1 MQVTDNCRST
11 RNTKKT
17 ISFLRSFYLKDK
29 KCIKSLEKETAH
41 SAKVYKDLENR
52 FISGKET
59 IRKQEESLKSNRDLL
74 NKATSENVQKKQKL
88 DTKESMETADKEN
101 VTDEVF
107 VIEQESHDRNM
118 LACEKCQ
125 FVTESKQ
132 ELMGHN
138 KFIYL
143 DCHFC

>member
-1 MQVTDNCRST
+1 M
-11 RNTKKT
+11 
-17 ISFLRSFYLKDK
+17 
-29 KCIKSLEKETAH
+29 
-41 SAKVYKDLENR
+41 YKDLENR

-74 NKATSENVQKKQKL
+74 NKAIIENVQVKQKL
-88 DTKESMETADKEN
+88 NTKESMETADEEN
-101 VTDEVF
+101 FTDEVF

-125 FVTESKQ
+125 FVTKSKQ

-143 DCHFC
+143 DCHFCRKHCDTVRELNAHS